1 MSYRTSRSEVG
12 DRDRDYTPTRRAPPR
27 EVDDFEFYE
36 RRERRSSPP
45 RRAPVREYEDIDI
58 QVRERERE
66 RADRTPAFLRE
77 ENRRPPE
84 SGALV
89 LRQREVETVDR
100 RRPRSPSPI
109 RYRERFVE
117 RERERA
123 PSMPPERRPRFIER
137 SPSPA
142 PAAVR
147 VESRT
152 IERRRERSPSPDVD
166 LIRLRIERERE
177 KERAPSPSPSPP
189 PPPPPP
195 PVIRGPT
202 IEREVIT
209 HYRDIDH
216 GIIRA
221 KPPTPPPPPRTAPPQ
236 VKERDLDIDIDIRR
250 NETDV
255 DIRSR
260 TRSRSRPPRPR
271 RQPTYYDEDDLVI
284 ERDRDLVR
292 VSDTTVARRRA
303 HSAAPPP
310 RPDYEEEAE
319 YITGKIDARGRMG
332 EAYHGATKDWTIVDV
347 PPGTERVK
355 MDGVG
360 GGGAEVT
367 WQRYSGV
374 RRSKFVPE
382 REGTPVSIVASDPAP
397 PPLREREPEI
407 TRDRE
412 RLSIQVYD
420 KRERSR
426 DREVEVEE
434 IQDRRISIRD
444 GDRAPPR
451 KRNDMWTE
459 ITKDLVVREAIE
471 RMGYEYEET
480 EWFFYVMQYLRYEDV
495 LELVNMSD
503 DIRRAER
510 RRRRAQDIEWE
521 EREWDRRRRHRHS
534 LTWDKVDDERIVER
548 EVVYDRPSHR
558 GYVR

>member
-1 MSYRTSRSEVG
+1 MSYRTSRSDVD
-12 DRDRDYTPTRRAPPR
+12 DRYYDSGPPRRAARDDDLDPLPR
-27 EVDDFEFYE
+27 
-36 RRERRSSPP
+36 RRSPP
-45 RRAPVREYEDIDI
+45 RRAAVRDFDD
-58 QVRERERE
+58 VDR
-66 RADRTPAFLRE
+66 DRTPAFLRE
-77 ENRRPPE
+77 DVRRTEAGP
-84 SGALV
+84 LV

-100 RRPRSPSPI
+100 RRRSPSPV
-109 RYRERFVE
+109 RYRERIVE
-117 RERERA
+117 RDRERA

-137 SPSPA
+137 SPSPS
-142 PAAVR
+142 PPPTAVR
-147 VESRT
+147 VETRK
-152 IERRRERSPSPDVD
+152 IERRRERSPTPDKERERD
-166 LIRLRIERERE
+166 LIHLRIERE

-216 GIIRA
+216 GLVRA

-236 VKERDLDIDIDIRR
+236 IKERDLDIDIDIRR
-250 NETDV
+250 SETDV
-255 DIRSR
+255 DIRER
-260 TRSRSRPPRPR
+260 TRSRSRPRERPRPR
-271 RQPTYYDEDDLVI
+271 RQPTYYDDDELLI
-284 ERDRDLVR
+284 ERDHEIVR
-292 VSDTTVARRRA
+292 VDSRRRA

-310 RPDYEEEAE
+310 RPDYEDEAE
-319 YITGKIDARGRMG
+319 YITDKIDSRGRMG
-332 EAYHGATKDWTIVDV
+332 EAWHGATKDWTIVDV

-360 GGGAEVT
+360 GASAEVT

-374 RRSKFVPE
+374 RRSKFIPE
-382 REGTPVSIVASDPAP
+382 REGTPISAVSEPI
-397 PPLREREPEI
+397 REPI
-407 TRDRE
+407 RDREPSRERE

-426 DREVEVEE
+426 DRDVEVEE

-451 KRNDMWTE
+451 KRSEMWTE
-459 ITKDLVVREAIE
+459 ITKDLVTREAIE

-495 LELVNMSD
+495 LELVTVSD
-503 DIRRAER
+503 DIRRAK
-510 RRRRAQDIEWE
+510 RRRAE
-521 EREWDRRRRHRHS
+521 EAQWSRDWDRRHRHRHS
-534 LTWDKVDDERIVER
+534 LNWDTVDDERIVER

-558 GYVR
+558 SYVR

>member
-1 MSYRTSRSEVG
+1 MSYRTSRSDVD
-12 DRDRDYTPTRRAPPR
+12 DRYYEAGPPRRAPARDDDLDLPR
-27 EVDDFEFYE
+27 
-36 RRERRSSPP
+36 RRSPP

-66 RADRTPAFLRE
+66 RNDRTPAFLRE
-77 ENRRPPE
+77 DARRTEAGP
-84 SGALV
+84 LV

-109 RYRERFVE
+109 RYRERIVE
-117 RERERA
+117 RDRERA

-137 SPSPA
+137 TPSPSP
-142 PAAVR
+142 PPTAVR

-152 IERRRERSPSPDVD
+152 IERRRERSPTPDRERD
-166 LIRLRIERERE
+166 REHIRLRIERERE

-189 PPPPPP
+189 PPPPAP

-216 GIIRA
+216 GLIRA

-236 VKERDLDIDIDIRR
+236 TRERDLDIDIDIRR
-250 NETDV
+250 SETDV
-255 DIRSR
+255 DIRER
-260 TRSRSRPPRPR
+260 TRSRSRPRERPRPR

-284 ERDRDLVR
+284 ERDHDILR
-292 VSDTTVARRRA
+292 VDSRRRA

-310 RPDYEEEAE
+310 RPDYEDEAE
-319 YITGKIDARGRMG
+319 YITDKIDSRGRIG
-332 EAYHGATKDWTIVDV
+332 EAWNGATKDWTIVDV

-355 MDGVG
+355 MDGAG
-360 GGGAEVT
+360 GAAAEVT

-374 RRSKFVPE
+374 RRSKFIPE
-382 REGTPVSIVASDPAP
+382 REGTPISAVSEPI
-397 PPLREREPEI
+397 REREPSRE
-407 TRDRE
+407 RE

-451 KRNDMWTE
+451 KRNEMWTE
-459 ITKDLVVREAIE
+459 ITKDLVTREAIE

-503 DIRRAER
+503 DIRRVK
-510 RRRRAQDIEWE
+510 RRRAEE
-521 EREWDRRRRHRHS
+521 ERWSRDWDRRHRHRHS
-534 LTWDKVDDERIVER
+534 LNWDTVDDERIVER

-558 GYVR
+558 SYVR